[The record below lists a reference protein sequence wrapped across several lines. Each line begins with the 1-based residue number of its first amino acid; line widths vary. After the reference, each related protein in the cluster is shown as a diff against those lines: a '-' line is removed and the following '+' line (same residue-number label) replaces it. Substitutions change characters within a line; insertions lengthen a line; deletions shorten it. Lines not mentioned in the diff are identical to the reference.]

1 MTSLDSI
8 LNVLVPAGIFLFLGI
23 LIYGKAKEPIDKFFR
38 MVKGWFEKK
47 DDGGAEDE
55 GEIEEPLNYKIDY
68 RGAEY

>member
-1 MTSLDSI
+1 MTLDSV

-38 MVKGWFEKK
+38 MVKSWFEKK

-55 GEIEEPLNYKIDY
+55 GGVEEPLNYKIDY